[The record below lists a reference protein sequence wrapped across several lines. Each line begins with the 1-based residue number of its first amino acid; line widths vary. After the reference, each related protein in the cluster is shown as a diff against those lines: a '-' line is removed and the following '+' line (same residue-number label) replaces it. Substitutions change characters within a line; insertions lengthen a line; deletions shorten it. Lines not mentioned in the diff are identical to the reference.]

1 MHSIIEH
8 DTQIGR
14 NSVIEYCNFS
24 SKISIGP
31 KCLLSNCEC
40 DFPFE
45 INAGVFLMT
54 VPFDEKFYATVMF
67 GTDVEIKKNSLTKN
81 LIIFRAFEEPITLL
95 KMGEE
100 FSINVADSLNFTL
113 WDAKIHPVAES
124 SKESFLN
131 AIRMLSQLNLARLHS
146 TQLVEEKIIAPPAIV
161 SMNEILKRKN
171 LRRLIL
177 NETALWDKIIGRKAK
192 SNLDLDEKT
201 KT

>member
-1 MHSIIEH
+1 
-8 DTQIGR
+8 
-14 NSVIEYCNFS
+14 
-24 SKISIGP
+24 
-31 KCLLSNCEC
+31 
-40 DFPFE
+40 
-45 INAGVFLMT
+45 
-54 VPFDEKFYATVMF
+54 
-67 GTDVEIKKNSLTKN
+67 
-81 LIIFRAFEEPITLL
+81 
-95 KMGEE
+95 MGEE
-100 FSINVADSLNFTL
+100 FSINVADSSNFTL

-131 AIRMLSQLNLARLHS
+131 AIRMLSQLNLARLNS

-177 NETALWDKIIGRKAK
+177 NEKALWGKIIGRKAK